1 MKAFEDAQKSFS
13 EYQKNGRF
21 HNLEDSLNLL
31 NEIIESKG
39 IDLRRAINF
48 KQIIG
53 RHIDIQINEIL
64 VKSNVDDFGKAL
76 KDNESGNLLW
86 ESLSKDDLVNFV
98 RLSRIKKN
106 YFE

>member
-1 MKAFEDAQKSFS
+1 MKAFEDARESFN
-13 EYQKNGRF
+13 EYQKNGGF
-21 HNLEDSLNLL
+21 HNLEDSLGLL

-39 IDLRRAINF
+39 IDLQRAINF

-53 RHIDIQINEIL
+53 RHIDVQINEIW

-76 KDNESGNLLW
+76 NDDELGNLLW
-86 ESLSKDDLVNFV
+86 ESLSKDVFVNFV